1 MAGPRHD
8 PGGPSL
14 EGLAGVVVGFPLAY
28 LAAEGL
34 LPGPMHPV
42 HWLITALGAGAGY
55 VAGTAVAYLKDRR
68 ELHGSFFGRT
78 LSRRERRARPLSS
91 RRGR

>member
-1 MAGPRHD
+1 MSGRRHD

-14 EGLAGVVVGFPLAY
+14 EALAGLAVGFPMSY

-34 LPGPMHPV
+34 LPGPLHPV

-55 VAGTAVAYLKDRR
+55 LVGSSVFHLKERR
-68 ELHGSFFGRT
+68 DLHGTFFGHAPPRGKAK
-78 LSRRERRARPLSS
+78 SRAGSTRRHR
-91 RRGR
+91 

>member
-1 MAGPRHD
+1 MSGRRHD

-14 EGLAGVVVGFPLAY
+14 EALAGLVVGFPLAY

-42 HWLITALGAGAGY
+42 HWLITALGAGVGY
-55 VAGTAVAYLKDRR
+55 LVGTVVFRLKERR
-68 ELHGSFFGRT
+68 ELHGTFFGRT
-78 LSRRERRARPLSS
+78 PPPGKTKIRSGRTRRDR
-91 RRGR
+91 